1 VVTVGAE
8 SGNNE
13 RGKKCQETQAG
24 QAFQSLGKNCI
35 SFIGYISFI
44 GALAA
49 CLTPPPRLD
58 SVDLNNKKEYTPCGN
73 KKRSERTWS
82 NTRIFRRA

>member
-1 VVTVGAE
+1 MVTVGVK
-8 SGNNE
+8 SGNIQK
-13 RGKKCQETQAG
+13 GKKCQQTQAG

-49 CLTPPPRLD
+49 CLTPPPCLN
-58 SVDLNNKKEYTPCGN
+58 SVDLRTMRYTPCGN
-73 KKRSERTWS
+73 IERRILWS
-82 NTRIFRRA
+82 NTNTYRRA